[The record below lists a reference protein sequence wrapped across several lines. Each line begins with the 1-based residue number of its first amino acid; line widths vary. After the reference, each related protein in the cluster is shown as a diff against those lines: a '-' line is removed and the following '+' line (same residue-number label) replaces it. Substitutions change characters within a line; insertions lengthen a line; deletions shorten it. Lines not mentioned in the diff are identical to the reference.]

1 VTYTADNEWNQFF
14 RLDVESS
21 SYKGLVMSLLEVKNL
36 RIEYP
41 SRHGVHAA
49 VKSLSFSIERGEI
62 VGVVGESGAGKSTV
76 GNAIIDLLSPPGVI
90 ASGEVFLE
98 GQKISGLTPQE
109 MRSVRGSKIG
119 FIFQDPMT
127 SLNPLF
133 TIEQQMTETILANLD
148 VSKKEAVSRSLSLM
162 EQVGIPEP
170 ELRIKQYPHQFSG
183 GMRQRVVIAI
193 ALSCE
198 PDLIIADEPTTAL
211 DVSIQD
217 QILTLIRDLCIK
229 KNVGCMLVT
238 HDMGVV
244 SNVTDKI
251 AVMYRGDLVEFGP
264 TKQVLSDPE
273 HDYTRS
279 LISAV
284 PRSDIKLDRFPLV
297 SYIEEAVEMKQ
308 IDIKN
313 HWLGQSE
320 DQREYTGPLLNVDD
334 VSLRFVT
341 KDSFF
346 ESRREYVQASNK
358 VSFEINEGETFGLVG
373 ESGSGKSTIARII
386 AGLYAPNEG
395 KITFEGIDLT
405 ALKSEKERR
414 PIRRQMQM
422 VFQNPYTSMNPR
434 MKVYDIISE
443 PIRFHKLASSETEIR
458 QIVHD
463 LLDHVGLGRMAGV
476 KYPHEFSGGQRQ
488 RISIARALA
497 TRPRL
502 LICDEPTS
510 ALDVSVQA
518 QILNLLKDL
527 QDELN
532 LTMLFISH
540 DLPVI
545 RQISDRVGVMQKG
558 KLLEVAPTEELFT
571 NPQHEYSK
579 HLVSLMPEFKGLRD
593 KLAS

>member
-1 VTYTADNEWNQFF
+1 
-14 RLDVESS
+14 
-21 SYKGLVMSLLEVKNL
+21 MSLLEVKNL

-49 VKSLSFSIERGEI
+49 VKSLTLDIQRGEI

-76 GNAIIDLLSPPGVI
+76 GNAVIDLLSPPGTI
-90 ASGEVFLE
+90 AGGEVYLNGE
-98 GQKISGLTPQE
+98 KISGLSPQA
-109 MRSVRGSKIG
+109 MREVRGSKIG

-133 TIEQQMTETILANLD
+133 TVEHQLTETIHANMQ
-148 VSKKEAVSRSLSLM
+148 VSAEEAYQRALSLM
-162 EQVGIPEP
+162 KQVGIPQP
-170 ELRIKQYPHQFSG
+170 ENRLKQYPHQISG

-193 ALSCE
+193 ALAGE

-217 QILTLIRDLCIK
+217 QILNLIRELCK
-229 KNVGCMLVT
+229 KNNVGCMLVT

-244 SNVTDKI
+244 SNVTDRV

-264 TKQVLSDPE
+264 TAKVLRTPE
-273 HDYTRS
+273 HPYTRS

-284 PRSDIKLDRFPLV
+284 PRSDRKLDRFPLV
-297 SYIEEAVEMKQ
+297 SYIEEAKELKPLDVKS
-308 IDIKN
+308 
-313 HWLGQSE
+313 HWLGQSQ
-320 DQREYTGPLLNVDD
+320 DHRKYTGPLLKVENVN
-334 VSLRFVT
+334 LRFVT
-341 KDSFF
+341 KDSLF
-346 ESRREYVQASNK
+346 ESRREYVQASNN
-358 VSFEINEGETFGLVG
+358 VSFAVHEGETFGLVG
-373 ESGSGKSTIARII
+373 ESGSGKSTIARVI
-386 AGLYAPNEG
+386 AGLYQPNAG
-395 KITFEGIDLT
+395 RVTFEGIDLN
-405 ALKSEKERR
+405 ALKSEHERR
-414 PIRRQMQM
+414 PLRRQMQM

-434 MKVYDIISE
+434 MKIFDIIAE
-443 PIRFHKLASSETEIR
+443 PIRFHKLTRSESETR
-458 QIVHD
+458 QIVND
-463 LLDHVGLGRMAGV
+463 LLEHVGLGKMAGL

-545 RQISDRVGVMQKG
+545 RQMCDRVGVMQMG
-558 KLLEVAPTEELFT
+558 TLLEVAPTEQLFT
-571 NPQHEYSK
+571 DPQHEYSK
-579 HLVSLMPEFKGLRD
+579 KLISLMPEFTGLRESTT
-593 KLAS
+593 AA

>member
-1 VTYTADNEWNQFF
+1 
-14 RLDVESS
+14 
-21 SYKGLVMSLLEVKNL
+21 MSLLEVNNL

-41 SRHGVHAA
+41 SRHGVHVA
-49 VKSLSFSIERGEI
+49 VKSLTLDIQRGEI

-76 GNAIIDLLSPPGVI
+76 GNAIIDLLSPPGTV
-90 ASGEVFLE
+90 AGGEVFLNGE
-98 GQKISGLTPQE
+98 KISGLSIEQ
-109 MRSVRGSKIG
+109 MRQVRGSKIG

-133 TIEQQMTETILANLD
+133 TVEQQLTETIHANMKVSNEQAYQRALA
-148 VSKKEAVSRSLSLM
+148 LM
-162 EQVGIPEP
+162 NQVGIPQP
-170 ELRIKQYPHQFSG
+170 ENRLKQYPHQFSG

-193 ALSCE
+193 ALAGE

-217 QILTLIRDLCIK
+217 QILSLIRDLCK
-229 KNVGCMLVT
+229 KNNVGCMLVT

-244 SNVTDKI
+244 SNVTDRV

-264 TKQVLSDPE
+264 TAKVLGDPD
-273 HDYTRS
+273 HPYTRS

-297 SYIEEAVEMKQ
+297 SYIEQASELAPL
-308 IDIKN
+308 DIKT
-313 HWLGQSE
+313 HWLGQSQ
-320 DQREYTGPLLNVDD
+320 DQRAYTGPLLNVEQ
-334 VSLRFVT
+334 VNLRFVT
-341 KDSFF
+341 KDSLFA
-346 ESRREYVQASNK
+346 SRREYVQASNN
-358 VSFEINEGETFGLVG
+358 VSFQVHEGETFGLVG
-373 ESGSGKSTIARII
+373 ESGSGKSTIARVI
-386 AGLYAPNEG
+386 AGLYQPNEG
-395 KITFEGIDLT
+395 RVTFEGIDLT
-405 ALKSEKERR
+405 ALKSEKQRR

-434 MKVYDIISE
+434 MKVMDIIAE
-443 PIRFHKLASSETEIR
+443 PIRFHRLTDNESQTR

-463 LLDHVGLGRMAGV
+463 LLEYVGLGRMAGV

-527 QDELN
+527 QQELN

-545 RQISDRVGVMQKG
+545 RQMCDRVGVMKMG
-558 KLLEVAPTEELFT
+558 TLLEVAPTEQLFSH
-571 NPQHEYSK
+571 PQHEYSQQ
-579 HLVSLMPEFKGLRD
+579 LISLMPEFTGLREQ
-593 KLAS
+593 KVSA

>member
-1 VTYTADNEWNQFF
+1 MA
-14 RLDVESS
+14 
-21 SYKGLVMSLLEVKNL
+21 LLEVKNL

-41 SRHGVHAA
+41 SRFGVHAA
-49 VKSLSFSIERGEI
+49 VKSLSFSINRGEI

-90 ASGEVFLE
+90 AAGEVFLDGE
-98 GQKISGLTPQE
+98 KISGLTLEQ
-109 MRSVRGSKIG
+109 MRKVRGNKIG

-133 TIEQQMTETILANLD
+133 TVEQQLLETIHANLN
-148 VSKKEAVSRSLSLM
+148 VSQGEALKRAINLM
-162 EQVGIPEP
+162 QQVGIPEP
-170 ELRIKQYPHQFSG
+170 EVRIKQYPHQFSG

-193 ALSCE
+193 ALSGE

-217 QILTLIRDLCIK
+217 QILTLIRSLCIE

-251 AVMYRGDLVEFGP
+251 AVMYRGDLVEFGE
-264 TKQVLSDPE
+264 TAKVLGDPDHE
-273 HDYTRS
+273 YTRS

-284 PRSDIKLDRFPLV
+284 PRSDRKLDRFPLV
-297 SYIEEAVEMKQ
+297 SYIEEAHELQ
-308 IDIKN
+308 ALDIKN

-320 DQREYTGPLLNVDD
+320 EQRDYDGPLLNVEN

-346 ESRREYVQASNK
+346 ESKREYVQANK
-358 VSFEINEGETFGLVG
+358 NVSFSINEGETFGLVG
-373 ESGSGKSTIARII
+373 ESGSGKSTIARVIT
-386 AGLYAPNEG
+386 GLFPPNEG

-405 ALKSEKERR
+405 AIKSERERR
-414 PIRRQMQM
+414 PFRRQMQM

-434 MKVYDIISE
+434 MKIYDIIAE
-443 PIRFHKLASSETEIR
+443 PIRFHKLAANESQIQ
-458 QIVHD
+458 QIVFD

-545 RQISDRVGVMQKG
+545 RQVCDRIGVMQQG
-558 KLLEVAPTEELFT
+558 QLLEVNESEQLFT
-571 NPQHEYSK
+571 HPQHPYSQ
-579 HLVSLMPEFKGLRD
+579 HLISLMPEFKGLR
-593 KLAS
+593 SSI

>member
-1 VTYTADNEWNQFF
+1 
-14 RLDVESS
+14 
-21 SYKGLVMSLLEVKNL
+21 MSLLEVNNL

-41 SRHGVHAA
+41 SRHGVHVA
-49 VKSLSFSIERGEI
+49 VKSLTLDIQRGEI

-76 GNAIIDLLSPPGVI
+76 GNAIIDLLSPPGTV
-90 ASGEVFLE
+90 AGGEVFLNGE
-98 GQKISGLTPQE
+98 KISGLSIEQ
-109 MRSVRGSKIG
+109 MRQVRGSKIG

-133 TIEQQMTETILANLD
+133 TVEQQLTETIHANMKVSNEQAYQRALA
-148 VSKKEAVSRSLSLM
+148 LM
-162 EQVGIPEP
+162 NQVGIPQP
-170 ELRIKQYPHQFSG
+170 ENRLKQYPHQFSG

-193 ALSCE
+193 ALAGE

-217 QILTLIRDLCIK
+217 QILSLIRDLCK
-229 KNVGCMLVT
+229 KNNVGCMLVT

-244 SNVTDKI
+244 SNVTDRV

-264 TKQVLSDPE
+264 TAKVLGDPD
-273 HDYTRS
+273 HPYTRS

-297 SYIEEAVEMKQ
+297 SYIEQASELAPL
-308 IDIKN
+308 DIKT
-313 HWLGQSE
+313 HWLGQSQ
-320 DQREYTGPLLNVDD
+320 DQRAYTGPLLNVER
-334 VSLRFVT
+334 VNLRFVT
-341 KDSFF
+341 KDSLFA
-346 ESRREYVQASNK
+346 SRREYVQASNN
-358 VSFEINEGETFGLVG
+358 VSFQVHEGETFGLVG
-373 ESGSGKSTIARII
+373 ESGSGKSTIARVI
-386 AGLYAPNEG
+386 AGLYQPNEG
-395 KITFEGIDLT
+395 RVTFEGIDLT
-405 ALKSEKERR
+405 ALKSEKQRR

-434 MKVYDIISE
+434 MKVMDIIAE
-443 PIRFHKLASSETEIR
+443 PIRFHRLTDNESQTR

-463 LLDHVGLGRMAGV
+463 LLEYVGLGRMAGV

-527 QDELN
+527 QQELN

-545 RQISDRVGVMQKG
+545 RQMCDRVGVMKMG
-558 KLLEVAPTEELFT
+558 TLLEVAPTEQLFSH
-571 NPQHEYSK
+571 PQHEYSQQ
-579 HLVSLMPEFKGLRD
+579 LISLMPEFTGLREQ
-593 KLAS
+593 KVSA

>member
-1 VTYTADNEWNQFF
+1 
-14 RLDVESS
+14 
-21 SYKGLVMSLLEVKNL
+21 MSLLEVKNL
-36 RIEYP
+36 QIEYP

-49 VKSLSFSIERGEI
+49 VKSLSFQIERGEI

-76 GNAIIDLLSPPGVI
+76 GNAVIDLLSPPGII
-90 ASGEVFLE
+90 AGGEVYLNGE
-98 GQKISGLTPQE
+98 KISGLSPEQ
-109 MRSVRGSKIG
+109 MRRVRGSKIG

-133 TIEQQMTETILANLD
+133 TVEQQLKETIHANMKVTDEEAYQRALA
-148 VSKKEAVSRSLSLM
+148 LM
-162 EQVGIPEP
+162 QQVGIPQP
-170 ELRIKQYPHQFSG
+170 ENRLKQYPHQFSG

-193 ALSCE
+193 ALAGE

-217 QILTLIRDLCIK
+217 QILSLIRELCVQ
-229 KNVGCMLVT
+229 NQVGCMLVT

-244 SNVTDKI
+244 SNVTDQV

-264 TKQVLSDPE
+264 TAQVLGTPQ
-273 HDYTRS
+273 HPYTKS

-297 SYIEEAVEMKQ
+297 SYIEEASEMEPL
-308 IDIKN
+308 DIKN
-313 HWLGQSE
+313 HWLGQRQ
-320 DQREYTGPLLNVDD
+320 DQRDYSGALLKVED
-334 VSLRFVT
+334 VNLRFVT
-341 KDSFF
+341 KDSLF
-346 ESRREYVQASNK
+346 ESRREYVQASNH
-358 VSFEINEGETFGLVG
+358 VSFDVMEGETFGLVG

-386 AGLYAPNEG
+386 AGLYVPNSG

-405 ALKSEKERR
+405 ALTSEKARR
-414 PIRRQMQM
+414 PLRRQMQM

-434 MKVYDIISE
+434 MKVFDIIAE
-443 PIRFHKLASSETEIR
+443 PIRFHHLTKNESETR
-458 QIVHD
+458 QIVYD
-463 LLDHVGLGRMAGV
+463 LLDHVGLGRMAGI

-527 QDELN
+527 QAELN

-545 RQISDRVGVMQKG
+545 RQMCDRVGVMKMG
-558 KLLEVAPTEELFT
+558 TLLEVAPTEKLFSA
-571 NPQHEYSK
+571 PQHEYSRQ
-579 HLVSLMPEFKGLRD
+579 LISLMPEFTGLKEDIAAMR
-593 KLAS
+593 

>member
-1 VTYTADNEWNQFF
+1 
-14 RLDVESS
+14 
-21 SYKGLVMSLLEVKNL
+21 MSLLAVKNL

-41 SRHGVHAA
+41 SRHGVHVA
-49 VKSLSFSIERGEI
+49 VKSLTLDIQAGEI

-76 GNAIIDLLSPPGVI
+76 GNAVIDLLSPPGTI
-90 ASGEVFLE
+90 AAGEVYLNGE
-98 GQKISGLTPQE
+98 KISGLSPQA
-109 MRSVRGSKIG
+109 MREVRGSKIG

-133 TIEQQMTETILANLD
+133 TVEQQLTETIHANMQ
-148 VSKKEAVSRSLSLM
+148 VSDQQAYQRALSLLQ
-162 EQVGIPEP
+162 QVGIPQP
-170 ELRIKQYPHQFSG
+170 ENRLKQYPHQFSG

-193 ALSCE
+193 ALAGE

-217 QILTLIRDLCIK
+217 QILTLIRELCK
-229 KNVGCMLVT
+229 QNNVGCMLVT

-244 SNVTDKI
+244 SNVTDRV

-264 TKQVLSDPE
+264 TGKVLGTPQ
-273 HDYTRS
+273 HPYTRS

-284 PRSDIKLDRFPLV
+284 PRSDRKLDRFPLV
-297 SYIEEAVEMKQ
+297 SYIEQAQQLQPLDV
-308 IDIKN
+308 KN
-313 HWLGQSE
+313 HWLGQSQ
-320 DQREYTGPLLNVDD
+320 DQRQYRGPLLKVDN
-334 VSLRFVT
+334 VSLRFIT
-341 KDSFF
+341 KDSLFA
-346 ESRREYVQASNK
+346 SRREYVQASDN
-358 VSFEINEGETFGLVG
+358 VSFEVHEGETFGLVG
-373 ESGSGKSTIARII
+373 ESGSGKSTIARVI
-386 AGLYAPNEG
+386 AGLYQPNVG
-395 KITFEGIDLT
+395 RVSFEGIDLT
-405 ALKSEKERR
+405 ALKSEHQRR
-414 PIRRQMQM
+414 PLRRQMQM

-434 MKVYDIISE
+434 MKIFDIIAE
-443 PIRFHKLASSETEIR
+443 PIRFHKLTRSESETR
-458 QIVHD
+458 HIVND
-463 LLDHVGLGRMAGV
+463 LLEHVGLGAMAGL

-545 RQISDRVGVMQKG
+545 RQMCDRVGVMQMG
-558 KLLEVAPTEELFT
+558 TLLEVAPTEQLFT
-571 NPQHEYSK
+571 DPQHEYSK
-579 HLVSLMPEFKGLRD
+579 KLISLMPEFTGLRETTT
-593 KLAS
+593 AA

>member
-1 VTYTADNEWNQFF
+1 D
-14 RLDVESS
+14 
-21 SYKGLVMSLLEVKNL
+21 
-36 RIEYP
+36 
-41 SRHGVHAA
+41 
-49 VKSLSFSIERGEI
+49 EI
-62 VGVVGESGAGKSTV
+62 FC
-76 GNAIIDLLSPPGVI
+76 GVI
-90 ASGEVFLE
+90 AGGEVFLDGE
-98 GQKISGLTPQE
+98 KVSGLSPEQ
-109 MRSVRGSKIG
+109 MRQVRGSKIG

-133 TIEQQMTETILANLD
+133 TVEQQLKETIHANMK
-148 VSKKEAVSRSLSLM
+148 VSDEEAYKRSLDLM
-162 EQVGIPEP
+162 NKVGIPQP
-170 ELRIKQYPHQFSG
+170 ENRLKQYPHQFSG

-193 ALSCE
+193 ALAGE

-217 QILTLIRDLCIK
+217 QILTLIRDLCIQQ
-229 KNVGCMLVT
+229 NVGCMLVT

-244 SNVTDKI
+244 SNVTDRV

-264 TKQVLSDPE
+264 TSKVLGAPDHP
-273 HDYTRS
+273 YTRS

-284 PRSDIKLDRFPLV
+284 PRSDVKLDRFPLV
-297 SYIEEAVEMKQ
+297 SYIEDAAEHQPLDV
-308 IDIKN
+308 KN
-313 HWLGQSE
+313 HWLGQSQDE
-320 DQREYTGPLLNVDD
+320 REYTGPLLNVENVD
-334 VSLRFVT
+334 LRFIT
-341 KDSFF
+341 KDSLF
-346 ESRREYVQASNK
+346 ESRREYVQASDN
-358 VSFEINEGETFGLVG
+358 VSFEVFEGETFGLVG
-373 ESGSGKSTIARII
+373 ESGSGKSTIARVI
-386 AGLYAPNEG
+386 AGLYAPDAG
-395 KITFEGIDLT
+395 KVTFEGIDLT
-405 ALKSEKERR
+405 GLKSEKERR
-414 PIRRQMQM
+414 PMRRQMQM

-434 MKVYDIISE
+434 MKIFDIIAE
-443 PIRFHKLASSETEIR
+443 PIRFHKLTANENETR

-463 LLDHVGLGRMAGV
+463 LLDHVGLGRMAAV

-545 RQISDRVGVMQKG
+545 RQMCDRIGVMQKG
-558 KLLEVAPTEELFT
+558 TLLEVAPTEQLFKS
-571 NPQHEYSK
+571 PQHEYSQ
-579 HLVSLMPEFKGLRD
+579 HLVSLMPEFKGLREGIVED
-593 KLAS
+593 KELA

>member
-1 VTYTADNEWNQFF
+1 
-14 RLDVESS
+14 
-21 SYKGLVMSLLEVKNL
+21 MSLLEVKNL

-41 SRHGVHAA
+41 SRHGVHVA

-62 VGVVGESGAGKSTV
+62 VGVVGESGAGKSTI
-76 GNAIIDLLSPPGVI
+76 GNAVIDLLSPPGVI
-90 ASGEVFLE
+90 ANGDVFLDGE
-98 GQKISGLTPQE
+98 KISGLSTNE
-109 MRSVRGSKIG
+109 MRKVRGSKIG

-133 TIEQQMTETILANLD
+133 TIERQLTETIVANLK
-148 VSKKEAVSRSLSLM
+148 VSQKEALKRAITLM
-162 EQVGIPEP
+162 EQVGIPDP
-170 ELRIKQYPHQFSG
+170 HLRIKQYPHQFSG

-193 ALSCE
+193 ALSGE

-217 QILTLIRDLCIK
+217 QILTLIRDLCIQ

-244 SNVTDKI
+244 SNVTDRV
-251 AVMYRGDLVEFGP
+251 AVMYRGDLVEFGE
-264 TKQVLSDPE
+264 TEKVLGDPDHE
-273 HDYTRS
+273 YTRS

-297 SYIEEAVEMKQ
+297 SYIEEAQEMQQ

-320 DQREYTGPLLNVDD
+320 DQRAYTGPLLNVEN
-334 VSLRFVT
+334 VSLRFIT

-346 ESRREYVQASNK
+346 ESRREFVQASND
-358 VSFEINEGETFGLVG
+358 VSFQIHEGETFGLVG

-395 KITFEGIDLT
+395 KVTFEGVDLT

-434 MKVYDIISE
+434 MKIYDIISE
-443 PIRFHKLASSETEIR
+443 PIRFHKLANSEAEIR

-545 RQISDRVGVMQKG
+545 RQVCDRIGVMKQG
-558 KLLEVAPTEELFT
+558 TLLEVSPTEQLFT
-571 NPQHEYSK
+571 DPQHEYTQ
-579 HLVSLMPEFKGLRD
+579 HLVSLMPEFKGLRT
-593 KLAS
+593 KLESA

>member
-1 VTYTADNEWNQFF
+1 MA
-14 RLDVESS
+14 
-21 SYKGLVMSLLEVKNL
+21 LLEVKNL

-41 SRHGVHAA
+41 SRFGVHAA
-49 VKSLSFSIERGEI
+49 VKSLSFSINRGEI

-90 ASGEVFLE
+90 AAGEVFLDGE
-98 GQKISGLTPQE
+98 KISGLTLEQ
-109 MRSVRGSKIG
+109 MRKVRGNKIG

-133 TIEQQMTETILANLD
+133 TVEQQLLETIHANLN
-148 VSKKEAVSRSLSLM
+148 VSQGEALKRAINLM
-162 EQVGIPEP
+162 QQVGIPEP
-170 ELRIKQYPHQFSG
+170 EVRIKQYPHQFSG

-193 ALSCE
+193 ALSGE

-217 QILTLIRDLCIK
+217 QILTLIRSLCIE

-251 AVMYRGDLVEFGP
+251 AVMYRGDLVEFGE
-264 TKQVLSDPE
+264 TAKVLGDPDHE
-273 HDYTRS
+273 YTRS

-284 PRSDIKLDRFPLV
+284 PRSDRKLDRFPLV
-297 SYIEEAVEMKQ
+297 SYIEEAHELQ
-308 IDIKN
+308 ALDIKN

-320 DQREYTGPLLNVDD
+320 EQRDYDGPLLNVEN

-346 ESRREYVQASNK
+346 ESKREYVQANKK
-358 VSFEINEGETFGLVG
+358 VSFSINEGETFGLVG
-373 ESGSGKSTIARII
+373 ESGSGKSTIARVIT
-386 AGLYAPNEG
+386 GLFPPNEG

-405 ALKSEKERR
+405 AIKSERERR
-414 PIRRQMQM
+414 PFRRQMQM

-434 MKVYDIISE
+434 MKIYDIIAE
-443 PIRFHKLASSETEIR
+443 PIRFHKLAANESQIQ
-458 QIVHD
+458 QIVFD

-545 RQISDRVGVMQKG
+545 RQVCDRIGVMQQG
-558 KLLEVAPTEELFT
+558 QLLEVNESEQLFT
-571 NPQHEYSK
+571 HPQHPYSQ
-579 HLVSLMPEFKGLRD
+579 HLISLMPEFKGLR
-593 KLAS
+593 SSI

>member
-1 VTYTADNEWNQFF
+1 
-14 RLDVESS
+14 
-21 SYKGLVMSLLEVKNL
+21 MSLLEVNNL

-41 SRHGVHAA
+41 SRHGVHVA
-49 VKSLSFSIERGEI
+49 VKSLTLDIQRGEI

-76 GNAIIDLLSPPGVI
+76 GNAIIDLLSPPGTV
-90 ASGEVFLE
+90 AGGEVFLNGE
-98 GQKISGLTPQE
+98 KISGLSIEQ
-109 MRSVRGSKIG
+109 MRQVRGSKIG

-133 TIEQQMTETILANLD
+133 TVEQQLTETIHANMKVSNEQAYQRALA
-148 VSKKEAVSRSLSLM
+148 LM
-162 EQVGIPEP
+162 NQVGIPQP
-170 ELRIKQYPHQFSG
+170 ENRLKQYPHQFSG

-193 ALSCE
+193 ALAGE

-217 QILTLIRDLCIK
+217 QILSLIRDLCK
-229 KNVGCMLVT
+229 KNNVGCMLVT

-244 SNVTDKI
+244 SNVTDRV

-264 TKQVLSDPE
+264 TAKVLGDPD
-273 HDYTRS
+273 HPYTRS

-297 SYIEEAVEMKQ
+297 SYIEQASELAPL
-308 IDIKN
+308 DIKT
-313 HWLGQSE
+313 HWLGQSQ
-320 DQREYTGPLLNVDD
+320 DQRAYTGPLLNVER
-334 VSLRFVT
+334 VNLRFVT
-341 KDSFF
+341 KDSLFA
-346 ESRREYVQASNK
+346 SRREYVQASNN
-358 VSFEINEGETFGLVG
+358 VSFQVHEGETFGLVG
-373 ESGSGKSTIARII
+373 ESGSGKSTIARVI
-386 AGLYAPNEG
+386 AGLYQPNEG
-395 KITFEGIDLT
+395 RVTFEGIDLT
-405 ALKSEKERR
+405 ALKSEKQRR

-434 MKVYDIISE
+434 MKVMDIIAE
-443 PIRFHKLASSETEIR
+443 PIRFHRLTDNESQTR

-463 LLDHVGLGRMAGV
+463 LLEYVGLGRMAGV

-527 QDELN
+527 QQELN

-545 RQISDRVGVMQKG
+545 RQMCDRVGVMKMG
-558 KLLEVAPTEELFT
+558 TLLEVAPTEQLFSH
-571 NPQHEYSK
+571 PQHEYSQK
-579 HLVSLMPEFKGLRD
+579 LISLMPEFTGLREQ
-593 KLAS
+593 KVSA

>member
-1 VTYTADNEWNQFF
+1 
-14 RLDVESS
+14 
-21 SYKGLVMSLLEVKNL
+21 MSLLEVKNL

-41 SRHGVHAA
+41 SRFGVHAA
-49 VKSLSFSIERGEI
+49 VKSLSFSIARGEI

-90 ASGEVFLE
+90 AGGEVFLDDK
-98 GQKISGLTPQE
+98 KISGLTIEE
-109 MRSVRGSKIG
+109 MRKVRGNKIG

-133 TIEQQMTETILANLD
+133 TVEQQLLETIYANLD
-148 VSKKEAVSRSLSLM
+148 LSHGEALQRALHLM
-162 EQVGIPEP
+162 QQVGIPEP
-170 ELRIKQYPHQFSG
+170 EIRIKQYPHQFSG

-193 ALSCE
+193 ALAGE

-217 QILTLIRDLCIK
+217 QILTLIRNLCIE

-244 SNVTDKI
+244 SNVTDKV
-251 AVMYRGDLVEFGP
+251 AVMYRGDLVEFGE
-264 TKQVLSDPE
+264 TSKVLGDPDHE
-273 HDYTRS
+273 YTRS

-284 PRSDIKLDRFPLV
+284 PRSDRKLNRFPLV
-297 SYIEEAVEMKQ
+297 SYIEEAHEHQ
-308 IDIKN
+308 ALDLKN

-320 DQREYTGPLLNVDD
+320 QQRSYEGPLLNVEN
-334 VSLRFVT
+334 VSLHFVT

-346 ESRREYVQASNK
+346 ESKREYVQANK
-358 VSFEINEGETFGLVG
+358 NVSFSINEGETFGLVG
-373 ESGSGKSTIARII
+373 ESGSGKSTIARVIT
-386 AGLYAPNEG
+386 GLYPPNEG

-405 ALKSEKERR
+405 AIKSERERR
-414 PIRRQMQM
+414 PFRRQMQM

-434 MKVYDIISE
+434 MKIYEIIAE
-443 PIRFHKLASSETEIR
+443 PIRFHKLAASESEIQ
-458 QIVHD
+458 QIVFD

-545 RQISDRVGVMQKG
+545 RQVCDRIGVMQQG
-558 KLLEVAPTEELFT
+558 QLLEVNESEQLFT
-571 NPQHEYSK
+571 HPQHAYSK
-579 HLVSLMPEFKGLRD
+579 HLISLMPEFKGLRND
-593 KLAS
+593 I

>member
-1 VTYTADNEWNQFF
+1 M
-14 RLDVESS
+14 ESMCRQGRMLPS
-21 SYKGLVMSLLEVKNL
+21 SRSLRMSLLEVKNL

-76 GNAIIDLLSPPGVI
+76 GNAVIDLLSPPGVI
-90 ASGEVFLE
+90 ADGEVFLDGE
-98 GQKISGLTPQE
+98 KISGLTAEE
-109 MRSVRGSKIG
+109 MRKVRGSKIG

-133 TIEQQMTETILANLD
+133 TVEQQLTETIHANLS
-148 VSKKEAVSRSLSLM
+148 VSPEEAYARALSLM
-162 EQVGIPEP
+162 EQVGIPQP
-170 ELRIKQYPHQFSG
+170 ENRLKQFPHQFSG

-193 ALSCE
+193 ALAGE

-217 QILTLIRDLCIK
+217 QILNLIRELCVK
-229 KNVGCMLVT
+229 NNVGCMLVT

-244 SNVTDKI
+244 SNVTDKV
-251 AVMYRGDLVEFGP
+251 AVMYRGDLVEFGK
-264 TKQVLSDPE
+264 TEKVLGDPD
-273 HDYTRS
+273 HSYTRS

-297 SYIEEAVEMKQ
+297 SYIEEAVEHEP
-308 IDIKN
+308 IDVKN
-313 HWLGQSE
+313 HWLGQSQ
-320 DQREYTGPLLNVDD
+320 DQRAYAGPLLKVENVN
-334 VSLRFVT
+334 LRFVT

-346 ESRREYVQASNK
+346 ESRREYVQASNN
-358 VSFEINEGETFGLVG
+358 VSFEIHEGETFGLVG
-373 ESGSGKSTIARII
+373 ESGSGKSTIARVI
-386 AGLYAPNEG
+386 AGLYPPNSG
-395 KITFEGIDLT
+395 SVTFEGIDLT

-414 PIRRQMQM
+414 PMRRQMQM

-434 MKVYDIISE
+434 MKIFDIIAE
-443 PIRFHKLASSETEIR
+443 PIRFHKLTRSESETQ
-458 QIVHD
+458 QIVND
-463 LLDHVGLGRMAGV
+463 LLDHVGLGRMAAL

-545 RQISDRVGVMQKG
+545 RQMCDRVGVMQMG
-558 KLLEVAPTEELFT
+558 TLLEVAPTENLYT

-579 HLVSLMPEFKGLRD
+579 QLISLMPEFKGLREHTT
-593 KLAS
+593 SV

>member
-1 VTYTADNEWNQFF
+1 
-14 RLDVESS
+14 
-21 SYKGLVMSLLEVKNL
+21 MSLLEVKNL

-49 VKSLSFSIERGEI
+49 VKSLSFNIERGEI

-76 GNAIIDLLSPPGVI
+76 GNAVIDLLSPPGLI
-90 ASGEVFLE
+90 ASGDVFLDGE
-98 GQKISGLTPQE
+98 KVSGLSPEQ

-133 TIEQQMTETILANLD
+133 TVEQQLKETIHANMN
-148 VSKKEAVSRSLSLM
+148 VSDAEAYERSLSLM
-162 EQVGIPEP
+162 KQVGIPQP
-170 ELRIKQYPHQFSG
+170 ENRLKQYPHQFSG

-193 ALSCE
+193 ALAGE

-217 QILTLIRDLCIK
+217 QILSLIRDLCVE

-244 SNVTDKI
+244 SNVTDRV
-251 AVMYRGDLVEFGP
+251 AVMYRGDLVEFGK
-264 TKQVLSDPE
+264 TSKVLGDPD
-273 HDYTRS
+273 HSYTRS

-284 PRSDIKLDRFPLV
+284 PRSDVKLDRFPLV
-297 SYIEEAVEMKQ
+297 SYIEEAHEMEPL
-308 IDIKN
+308 DVKN
-313 HWLGQSE
+313 HWLGQSQ
-320 DQREYTGPLLNVDD
+320 DHRDYTGPLLNVEN
-334 VSLRFVT
+334 VNLRFVT

-346 ESRREYVQASNK
+346 ESRREYVQASNN
-358 VSFEINEGETFGLVG
+358 VSFEVFEGETFGLVG
-373 ESGSGKSTIARII
+373 ESGSGKSTIARVI
-386 AGLYAPNEG
+386 AGLYAPNSG
-395 KITFEGIDLT
+395 KVTFEGIDLT
-405 ALKSEKERR
+405 SLKSENERR
-414 PIRRQMQM
+414 PLRRQMQM

-434 MKVYDIISE
+434 MKIFDIIAE
-443 PIRFHKLASSETEIR
+443 PIRFHKLTRNEQETK
-458 QIVHD
+458 QIVED
-463 LLDHVGLGRMAGV
+463 LLEHVGLGKMAGV

-545 RQISDRVGVMQKG
+545 RQMCDRIGVMQMG
-558 KLLEVAPTEELFT
+558 TLLEVAPTEQLF
-571 NPQHEYSK
+571 NDPQHEYSK
-579 HLVSLMPEFKGLRD
+579 QLISLMPEFTGLRED
-593 KLAS
+593 IKSA

>member
-1 VTYTADNEWNQFF
+1 
-14 RLDVESS
+14 
-21 SYKGLVMSLLEVKNL
+21 MSLLEVKNL

-41 SRHGVHAA
+41 SRFGTHAA
-49 VKSLSFSIERGEI
+49 VKSLSFSINRGEI

-76 GNAIIDLLSPPGVI
+76 GNAIIDLLSPPGLI
-90 ASGEVFLE
+90 ANGDVFLDDE
-98 GQKISGLTPQE
+98 KISGLTSEQ
-109 MRSVRGSKIG
+109 MRNIRGNKIG

-133 TIEQQMTETILANLD
+133 TVEQQLLETIHANLD
-148 VSKKEAVSRSLSLM
+148 VSQEAALQRAISLM

-193 ALSCE
+193 ALSGE

-217 QILTLIRDLCIK
+217 QILTLIRTLCIE

-244 SNVTDKI
+244 SNVTDKV
-251 AVMYRGDLVEFGP
+251 AVMYRGDLVEFGE
-264 TKQVLSDPE
+264 TAKVLGDPDHE
-273 HDYTRS
+273 YTRS

-284 PRSDIKLDRFPLV
+284 PRSDRKLDRFPLV
-297 SYIEEAVEMKQ
+297 SYIEEAHEHQ
-308 IDIKN
+308 ALDLKN

-320 DQREYTGPLLNVDD
+320 TQRSYDGPLLNVEN
-334 VSLRFVT
+334 VSLKFLT

-346 ESRREYVQASNK
+346 ESKREYVEANK
-358 VSFEINEGETFGLVG
+358 NVSFSINEGETFGLVG
-373 ESGSGKSTIARII
+373 ESGSGKSTIARVIT
-386 AGLYAPNEG
+386 GLFPPNEG
-395 KITFEGIDLT
+395 KVTFEGIDLT
-405 ALKSEKERR
+405 AIKSEHERR
-414 PIRRQMQM
+414 PFRRQMQM

-434 MKVYDIISE
+434 MKIYDIIAE
-443 PIRFHKLASSETEIR
+443 PIRFHKLAASESQIQ
-458 QIVHD
+458 QIVFD
-463 LLDHVGLGRMAGV
+463 LLEHVGLGKMAGV

-545 RQISDRVGVMQKG
+545 RQVCDRIGVMQKG
-558 KLLEVAPTEELFT
+558 QLLEVNESEQLFSR
-571 NPQHEYSK
+571 PEHPYSQH
-579 HLVSLMPEFKGLRD
+579 LISLMPEFKGLRSS
-593 KLAS
+593 L

>member
-1 VTYTADNEWNQFF
+1 
-14 RLDVESS
+14 
-21 SYKGLVMSLLEVKNL
+21 MSLLEVNNL

-41 SRHGVHAA
+41 SRHGVHVA
-49 VKSLSFSIERGEI
+49 VKSLTLDIQRGEI

-76 GNAIIDLLSPPGVI
+76 GNAIIDLLSPPGTV
-90 ASGEVFLE
+90 AGGEVFLNGE
-98 GQKISGLTPQE
+98 KISGLSIE
-109 MRSVRGSKIG
+109 KMRQVRGSKIG

-133 TIEQQMTETILANLD
+133 TVEQQLTETIHANMKVSNEQAYQRALA
-148 VSKKEAVSRSLSLM
+148 LM
-162 EQVGIPEP
+162 NQVGIPQP
-170 ELRIKQYPHQFSG
+170 ENRLKQYPHQFSG

-193 ALSCE
+193 ALAGE

-217 QILTLIRDLCIK
+217 QILSLIRDLCK
-229 KNVGCMLVT
+229 KNNVGCMLVT

-244 SNVTDKI
+244 SNVTDRV
-251 AVMYRGDLVEFGP
+251 AVMYRGDLVEFGL
-264 TKQVLSDPE
+264 TAKVLGDPD
-273 HDYTRS
+273 HPYTRS

-297 SYIEEAVEMKQ
+297 SYIEQASELAPL
-308 IDIKN
+308 DIKT
-313 HWLGQSE
+313 HWLGQSQ
-320 DQREYTGPLLNVDD
+320 DQRAYTGPLLNVEQ
-334 VSLRFVT
+334 VNLRFVT
-341 KDSFF
+341 KDSLFA
-346 ESRREYVQASNK
+346 SRREYVQASNN
-358 VSFEINEGETFGLVG
+358 VSFQVHEGETFGLVG
-373 ESGSGKSTIARII
+373 ESGSGKSTIARVI
-386 AGLYAPNEG
+386 AGLYQPNEG
-395 KITFEGIDLT
+395 RVTFEGIDLT
-405 ALKSEKERR
+405 ALKSEKQRR

-434 MKVYDIISE
+434 MKVMDIIAE
-443 PIRFHKLASSETEIR
+443 PIRFHHLTDNESQTR

-463 LLDHVGLGRMAGV
+463 LLEYVGLGRMAGV

-527 QDELN
+527 QQELN

-545 RQISDRVGVMQKG
+545 RQMCDRVGVMKMG
-558 KLLEVAPTEELFT
+558 TLLEVAPTEQLFT
-571 NPQHEYSK
+571 HPQHEYSQQ
-579 HLVSLMPEFKGLRD
+579 LISLMPEFTGLREQRVS
-593 KLAS
+593 A